1 MNEFLRGFCG
11 LGNLTL
17 KHRHRSAQ
25 MDRNHVVFPTNSCHP
40 DEIVELVKGEL
51 ATAIQTDMNTDNT
64 DEATT
69 DATSVDIVTAEST
82 SQRSLAIAT
91 VRQKRAYHVPEA
103 GTFGVVGSKGDKYT
117 LICFRKRNAYVHH

>member
-1 MNEFLRGFCG
+1 
-11 LGNLTL
+11 
-17 KHRHRSAQ
+17 
-25 MDRNHVVFPTNSCHP
+25 MDRNHVVFPTNICHP

-69 DATSVDIVTAEST
+69 DATSEDIVTAEST

-91 VRQKRAYHVPEA
+91 VRQKRVYSNFYSSIDIKK
-103 GTFGVVGSKGDKYT
+103 T
-117 LICFRKRNAYVHH
+117 

>member
-1 MNEFLRGFCG
+1 M
-11 LGNLTL
+11 
-17 KHRHRSAQ
+17 
-25 MDRNHVVFPTNSCHP
+25 
-40 DEIVELVKGEL
+40 KGEL

-103 GTFGVVGSKGDKYT
+103 HTFVVEGSKGDKYT
-117 LICFRKRNAYVHH
+117 VEMFPQEKMPMSVIMHVLLYNSSSYDTEFGQHRREKSV

>member
-1 MNEFLRGFCG
+1 MKEKPLDSIALSFYYLQNYYVNEILRGFCG

-25 MDRNHVVFPTNSCHP
+25 MDRNYVVFPTSICHP
-40 DEIVELVKGEL
+40 DEIVELVNGEL

-69 DATSVDIVTAEST
+69 DAISV
-82 SQRSLAIAT
+82 
-91 VRQKRAYHVPEA
+91 
-103 GTFGVVGSKGDKYT
+103 GV
-117 LICFRKRNAYVHH
+117 YVLM

>member
-1 MNEFLRGFCG
+1 MNELLRGFCG

-17 KHRHRSAQ
+17 KNRHRSAQ
-25 MDRNHVVFPTNSCHP
+25 MDRNHVVFPTSMCHP
-40 DEIVELVKGEL
+40 GEIVELVKGEM

-69 DATSVDIVTAEST
+69 DATSEDIVTGEST
-82 SQRSLAIAT
+82 SQPSLAIAT

-103 GTFGVVGSKGDKYT
+103 GTFAVEDSKGDKYT
-117 LICFRKRNAYVHH
+117 LRYFRKRNAYVRQ